1 MRLASGAISL
11 DILHFF
17 VRVLVTC
24 GVRRLKRAASVIPEV
39 YARHS
44 RADVADSHHQTRKAD
59 GETTDHRAK
68 RQLSIVDSHA
78 KAGSRPDPSI
88 YVSRCYFAG
97 NRLDGIFR
105 VDMSASMFDVPA
117 AVAFSASPCRRPP

>member
-39 YARHS
+39 YARRS
-44 RADVADSHHQTRKAD
+44 RADSHHHARKAD
-59 GETTDHRAK
+59 GDTPDH
-68 RQLSIVDSHA
+68 
-78 KAGSRPDPSI
+78 
-88 YVSRCYFAG
+88 
-97 NRLDGIFR
+97 
-105 VDMSASMFDVPA
+105 
-117 AVAFSASPCRRPP
+117 